1 MKSRADSAQRCV
13 WLARHAD
20 RQDFADPRWAATA
33 DRPFDPPLSA
43 LGRRQA
49 LALARRLAREPLAH
63 LFSSPF
69 LRCAETASPIADALE
84 LAIALD
90 DGLSEWLNREW
101 FPERPVLLGPAAAA
115 RRFARID
122 RLYRSRG
129 SAQYG
134 ESGEAAL
141 QRAGLLARHLVSEF
155 SGDLL
160 LVGHGASVLGAAAA
174 LLGTRIGP
182 AGGPL
187 PSELPTASLTKLVQQ
202 PDTTWRLVLRA
213 DTSHLG

>member
-1 MKSRADSAQRCV
+1 MQRCV

-49 LALARRLAREPLAH
+49 QALARRLARAPLAH

-69 LRCAETASPIADALE
+69 LRCVETTSPIADALD
-84 LAIALD
+84 LSIGLD

-101 FPERPVLLGPAAAA
+101 FRERPVLIDPVAAA
-115 RRFARID
+115 RRFPRVD
-122 RLYRSRG
+122 PSYRSRG
-129 SAQYG
+129 SAQHG

-141 QRAGLLARHLVSEF
+141 RRAGRLAHHLVDEF
-155 SGDLL
+155 AGDLL

-174 LLGTRIGP
+174 LLGARIGP

-187 PSELPTASLTKLVQQ
+187 PSELPTASLTKLIQQ
-202 PDTTWRLVLRA
+202 ADTTWRLELRA

>member
-1 MKSRADSAQRCV
+1 MQRRV

-49 LALARRLAREPLAH
+49 QALARRLAREPLAH

-69 LRCAETASPIADALE
+69 LRCVETTSPIADATG
-84 LAIALD
+84 LAISLD

-101 FPERPVLLGPAAAA
+101 FAQRPALIDAATAA
-115 RRFARID
+115 QRFPQVD
-122 RLYRSRG
+122 PLYRVRG

-134 ESGEAAL
+134 ESGDEAL
-141 QRAGLLARHLVSEF
+141 RRAGRLARRLVADF
-155 SGDLL
+155 DGDLL
-160 LVGHGASVLGAAAA
+160 LVGHGASVLGAAAG
-174 LLGTRIGP
+174 LLGAEIGS
-182 AGGPL
+182 AGGSL
-187 PSELPTASLTKLVQQ
+187 PSELPAASLTKLVQQ
-202 PDTTWRLVLRA
+202 RDASWRLALRA
-213 DTSHLG
+213 DTSHLA